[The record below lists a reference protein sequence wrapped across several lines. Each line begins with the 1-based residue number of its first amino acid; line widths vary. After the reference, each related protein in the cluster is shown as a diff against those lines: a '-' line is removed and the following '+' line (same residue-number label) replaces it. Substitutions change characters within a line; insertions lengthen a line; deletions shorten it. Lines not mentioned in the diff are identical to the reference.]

1 MADSEWSFGGI
12 EMETKDNQRAG
23 LSFRHC
29 SFWIL
34 GQGNKKKINKLLAV
48 VLAAILTMSL
58 AACSSET
65 PDESGANAESSQS
78 SMAGSVQTDE
88 PSSEESSASSAS
100 DGGQN
105 ILIAYFS
112 LPLNDGVDTVT
123 RASRKKSDDGTLGN
137 VRFMANVIQENVGGH
152 LFSIETVQ
160 EYPMDSMDDLLEF
173 AYEEKAENARPE
185 LSTHID
191 DLDDYDVVFIG
202 YPIWNADLPMPMY
215 TFFEEY
221 DFSGKTIISFVAHG
235 GSRTSRTV
243 DTIAE
248 LEPDATVIDDPVT
261 VFWNELDDA
270 ENIVTEWVQNL
281 EF

>member
-1 MADSEWSFGGI
+1 M
-12 EMETKDNQRAG
+12 N
-23 LSFRHC
+23 
-29 SFWIL
+29 
-34 GQGNKKKINKLLAV
+34 NKKKINKLLTV

-65 PDESGANAESSQS
+65 SDESTANTESGQS
-78 SMAGSVQTDE
+78 SMTESAQTDE
-88 PSSEESSASSAS
+88 SSSEESSAATAS
-100 DGGQN
+100 DGGQS

-112 LPLNDGVDTVT
+112 LPLNDGVDTVA
-123 RASRKKSDDGTLGN
+123 RASRKESDNGIFGN
-137 VRFMANVIQENVGGH
+137 VRFMAHVIQENVGGD

-191 DLDDYDVVFIG
+191 NLDDYDVVFIG
-202 YPIWNADLPMPMY
+202 YPNWNADLPMPMY

-221 DFSGKTIISFVAHG
+221 DFSGKTIIPFVAHG
-235 GSRTSRTV
+235 GSGASRTV

-248 LEPDATVIDDPVT
+248 LEPDATVIDDPAT
-261 VFWNELDDA
+261 VYWDVLLPPCSILA
-270 ENIVTEWVQNL
+270 AIL
-281 EF
+281 

>member
-1 MADSEWSFGGI
+1 
-12 EMETKDNQRAG
+12 METKDNQRAG

-48 VLAAILTMSL
+48 VLAAILTLSL
-58 AACSSET
+58 AACSSKT

-78 SMAGSVQTDE
+78 SMTGSVQTDE
-88 PSSEESSASSAS
+88 PSSEESSASTAS
-100 DGGQN
+100 DGGKN

-112 LPLNDGVDTVT
+112 LPLNDGVDTVA
-123 RASRKKSDDGTLGN
+123 RASRKESDDGTLGN
-137 VRFMANVIQENVGGH
+137 VRFMANVIQENVGGD

-160 EYPMDSMDDLLEF
+160 EYPMDSMD
-173 AYEEKAENARPE
+173 
-185 LSTHID
+185 
-191 DLDDYDVVFIG
+191 
-202 YPIWNADLPMPMY
+202 DLPMPMY

-221 DFSGKTIISFVAHG
+221 DFSGKTIIPFVAHG
-235 GSRTSRTV
+235 GSRASRTV

-261 VFWNELDDA
+261 VYWNELDDA
-270 ENIVTEWVQNL
+270 ESIVTEWVQNL

>member
-1 MADSEWSFGGI
+1 M
-12 EMETKDNQRAG
+12 NY
-23 LSFRHC
+23 
-29 SFWIL
+29 
-34 GQGNKKKINKLLAV
+34 KKKINKRLAV

-58 AACSSET
+58 AACSSAT
-65 PDESGANAESSQS
+65 PDESDADAESSQS

-88 PSSEESSASSAS
+88 PSSEESSVSTAS

-112 LPLNDGVDTVT
+112 LPLNDGVDTVA
-123 RASRKKSDDGTLGN
+123 RASRKESNDGTFGN
-137 VRFMANVIQENVGGH
+137 VRFMANVIQENVGSD

-191 DLDDYDVVFIG
+191 NLDDYDVVFIG
-202 YPIWNADLPMPMY
+202 YPNWNADLPMPMY

-221 DFSGKTIISFVAHG
+221 DFSGKTIIPFAAHG
-235 GSRTSRTV
+235 GSGASRTV

-248 LEPDATVIDDPVT
+248 LEPDATVLEDGFT
-261 VFWNELDDA
+261 VSEQTVADVA
-270 ENIVTEWVQNL
+270 EDVAAWL
-281 EF
+281 EGLGY

>member
-1 MADSEWSFGGI
+1 M
-12 EMETKDNQRAG
+12 N
-23 LSFRHC
+23 H
-29 SFWIL
+29 
-34 GQGNKKKINKLLAV
+34 KKRINKLLTV
-48 VLAAILTMSL
+48 VLAAILTMGL

-65 PDESGANAESSQS
+65 PDETSANAESGQS
-78 SMAGSVQTDE
+78 STTESAQAEES
-88 PSSEESSASSAS
+88 SSEESSASTAS

-112 LPLNDGVDTVT
+112 IPLNDGVDTVA
-123 RASRKKSDDGTLGN
+123 RASRKESDDGTFGN
-137 VRFMANVIQENVGGH
+137 VRFMANVIQENVGGD

-191 DLDDYDVVFIG
+191 NLDDYDVVFIG
-202 YPIWNADLPMPMY
+202 YPNWNADLPMPMY

-221 DFSGKTIISFVAHG
+221 DFSGKTIIPFVAHG
-235 GSRTSRTV
+235 GSGASRTV

-248 LEPDATVIDDPVT
+248 LEPDATVIDDPAT
-261 VFWNELDDA
+261 VYWDELDDA
-270 ENIVTEWVQNL
+270 ESIVSEWVQNL

>member
-1 MADSEWSFGGI
+1 MKN
-12 EMETKDNQRAG
+12 TK
-23 LSFRHC
+23 
-29 SFWIL
+29 IM
-34 GQGNKKKINKLLAV
+34 KKALAA
-48 VLAAILTMSL
+48 VLAAIMALGL
-58 AACSSET
+58 AACSSGA
-65 PDESGANAESSQS
+65 PNESGADTDGGQS
-78 SMAGSVQTDE
+78 ESVQNGQPESVPTDGDS
-88 PSSEESSASSAS
+88 PSDSASAAA
-100 DGGQN
+100 DGEQN

-112 LPLNDGVDTVT
+112 LPLNDGVDTVA
-123 RASRKKSDDGTLGN
+123 RASRKESDDGTFGN
-137 VRFMANVIQENVGGH
+137 VRFMANVIQENVGGD

-191 DLDDYDVVFIG
+191 NLDDYDVVFIG
-202 YPIWNADLPMPMY
+202 YPNWNADLPMPMY

-221 DFSGKTIISFVAHG
+221 DFSGKTIIPFVAHG
-235 GSRTSRTV
+235 GSGASRTV

-261 VFWNELDDA
+261 VYWDELDDA
-270 ENIVTEWVQNL
+270 ESIVTEWVQNL